1 MALNSSKL
9 LFLCIFLSASV
20 SLLAQSTQNYD
31 TYFPR
36 KYSKQPVITFKE
48 GFFNKTIYYLDGE
61 KTNPKEVG
69 ALLNSMQNENF
80 EFLPIHRKKSWG
92 TGIILTGL
100 AVNLSSIAYLFT
112 HEITPAIVRPWYLA
126 TLGSGILQFTGNSLI
141 RNADRRIQL
150 TLNDFNAYHF
160 SGGTNAYLSMDVSD
174 KFLGPQIDF
183 YEGPML
189 LQKHQVLSRFQA
201 NDEAFQLFERVLKRQ
216 KVSTVTNIVNSALG
230 FGVMFVAVG
239 FERQSSSQNNLLIP
253 MTLTGIGLNI
263 FSSNYER
270 RTRYLTREALHRYNY
285 Q

>member
-1 MALNSSKL
+1 MTITYSKQLIFYL
-9 LFLCIFLSASV
+9 LFIISPYS
-20 SLLAQSTQNYD
+20 LAQTTQNSH

-36 KYSKQPVITFKE
+36 KYSEQPIITFKE
-48 GFFNKTIYYLDGE
+48 GFFNKTTYYLDGE

-69 ALLNSMQNENF
+69 ALLNSMQNEDF

-92 TGIILTGL
+92 AGIMLTGL
-100 AVNLSSIAYLFT
+100 ALNLGSIAYLFT
-112 HEITPAIVRPWYLA
+112 NEITPAIVRPWYLA
-126 TLGSGILQFTGNSLI
+126 TLGGGIMQFTGNSLI
-141 RNADRRIQL
+141 RNGDRRIQL

-270 RTRYLTREALHRYNY
+270 RTRNLTREALHRYNY